1 MKRPDYL
8 FPSSSSRKE
17 KLDRARAKAMELG
30 KPTGGPSKA
39 TRDRIQAAIE
49 QEERTRRNI
58 EALSYEGETT

>member
-8 FPSSSSRKE
+8 FPISNKE
-17 KLDRARAKAMELG
+17 KLERARAKGMALG

-39 TRDRIQAAIE
+39 TRARIQEAIE

-58 EALSYEGETT
+58 EALNYEGDKDD